1 MIIEQFGCIPFGGD
15 YCPEQWDEA
24 TWKEDI
30 RLMKELG
37 VNTVT
42 INVHSWVMNQPA
54 DGVFDYT
61 TLDQIVTLLT
71 DAGIRIIMG
80 TATTAVPNWM
90 GKKYPDMLMTD
101 VNGRHFTTGRR
112 EIYCTN
118 SPDYRREIQ
127 IAVEHL
133 AEHYKDNKNI
143 KLWHMANEVGLVCY
157 CDNCAKAFRKY
168 LRKKFGTLDNL
179 NAQWTTAFWGHTYT
193 DWEQIDP
200 PKATTE
206 YSASMNGIDGF
217 DCHFRST
224 EAIEY
229 LRFFSESLRECYEI
243 EKAAIRKFIPDA
255 LVTNNFQFRTLD
267 YRRVCAASDVI
278 AYDSYPKSED
288 HPANS
293 AMFYDT
299 CRNLQTQGKNFMLME
314 MTPSQASWDMTV
326 PVKRPG
332 EVELI
337 ALKGIGHGADS
348 ALFFQIR
355 KNRSGFEKF
364 HGAMIEHSGRVNT
377 RTGRELKNLSEKLKL
392 LEPYLSETTVKAQ
405 VAVIMDFDTMF
416 GVEIPCSIQKRMN
429 YMNEVEY
436 YYRYFNECNIAV
448 DVLPVT
454 ADLSGYK
461 LVVAP
466 MLYMLPESCGNE
478 IRRFVSAGGTFVT
491 TYYSGIADLNDCIYP
506 GGYPGILKDV
516 CGIWVEETDA
526 LTSKQHNH
534 VKTSAVLGGKVYE
547 CGFMCDVIHLE
558 GAKSLG
564 TYAEDFYAETPCI
577 CENDFG
583 AGKTIYIGSKLE
595 NSGVDAVLNYA
606 VCCSG
611 VERVLATPVGVEACM
626 REGSLNSLLFL
637 VNNTAECK
645 SVSIPTGWECLI
657 GPAVEDGVTL
667 MHGKQ
672 TAVFL
677 KKETR

>member
-15 YCPEQWDEA
+15 YCPEQWDEQ

-30 RLMKELG
+30 RMMQELG
-37 VNTVT
+37 VNTAT

-54 DGVFDYT
+54 EGVFDYSK
-61 TLDQIVTLLT
+61 LDKIVKLLT
-71 DAGIRIIMG
+71 DANIRIIMG

-101 VNGRHFTTGRR
+101 VNDRHFTTGRR

-127 IAVEHL
+127 TAVEHL

-157 CDNCAKAFRKY
+157 CDNCAKAYRRY

-179 NAQWTTAFWGHTYT
+179 NEQWTTAFWGHTYT

-206 YSASMNGIDGF
+206 FSASMNGIDGF

-243 EKAAIRKFIPDA
+243 ERDAIRKYIPDA

-267 YRRVCAASDVI
+267 YRRACAASSVI
-278 AYDSYPKSED
+278 AFDSYPKADE
-288 HPANS
+288 HPAKS
-293 AMFYDT
+293 AMNYDI
-299 CRNLQTQGKNFMLME
+299 CRNLQTPHKNFMLME

-326 PVKRPG
+326 PIKRPG

-348 ALFFQIR
+348 SLFFQIR

-364 HGAMIEHSGRVNT
+364 HGAMIEHAGRIDT
-377 RTGRELKNLSEKLKL
+377 RTGRELKRLSEKLKT
-392 LEPYLSETTVKAQ
+392 LEPYLSETGVEAKT
-405 VAVIMDFDTMF
+405 AVIFDFDTMY
-416 GVEIPCSIQKRMN
+416 GVEIPCSIQKRIQ
-429 YMNEVEY
+429 YMEQVEH
-436 YYRYFNECNIAV
+436 YYRYFNEHNIPV
-448 DVLPVT
+448 DVLPAS

-466 MLYMLPESCGNE
+466 MLYMLTEAFGKE
-478 IRRFVSAGGTFVT
+478 LTRFVRDGGTLVT
-491 TYYSGIADLNDCIYP
+491 TYYSGMADLNDCIYP
-506 GGYPGILKDV
+506 GGYPGVLKEA

-526 LTSKQHNH
+526 LTAKQHN
-534 VKTSAVLGGKVYE
+534 TAVTGAELGFE
-547 CGFMCDVIHLE
+547 TFSCGYMCDIMHLE
-558 GAKSLG
+558 GAKCLASYG
-564 TYAEDFYAETPCI
+564 EDFYAGTPCI
-577 CENDFG
+577 TENSLG
-583 AGKTIYIGSKLE
+583 SGRTIYIGSKLDPR
-595 NSGVDAVLNYA
+595 GTDAVLAYA
-606 VCCSG
+606 VKQAG
-611 VERVLATPVGVEACM
+611 VEGILETPSGVEACV
-626 REGSLNSLLFL
+626 RTGKAHSLLFV
-637 VNNTAECK
+637 VNNTTEEK
-645 SVSIPTGWECLI
+645 SFPLTQWQQLV
-657 GPAVEDGVTL
+657 GPAPDDGVLTL
-667 MHGKQ
+667 QGRQ
-672 TAVFL
+672 AAVLL
-677 KKETR
+677 KKQS